1 MVLVDY
7 EQYKPQTFYNTAS
20 TDKSRTTRELD
31 AKIHEILQNDELSD
45 HDKCNLYMETLRKYL
60 HFMHQ
65 DLKNKEE
72 KTLNLNNNFKNLFSK
87 FSSEVSVKPVVKRLS
102 KGPTPL
108 KIKQRSEIS
117 PYSTSRKI
125 SSRIP
130 KLKKVPLPI
139 IENWVSIKSE
149 PGDE

>member
-1 MVLVDY
+1 
-7 EQYKPQTFYNTAS
+7 
-20 TDKSRTTRELD
+20 
-31 AKIHEILQNDELSD
+31 
-45 HDKCNLYMETLRKYL
+45 
-60 HFMHQ
+60 MHQ